1 MGIGAI
7 WLTFGQGMPGGITS
21 TVAGMKSPVFVQ
33 SAWSRSRRVPDTPIR
48 YQFVLDLIEELTL
61 CK

>member
-1 MGIGAI
+1 MR
-7 WLTFGQGMPGGITS
+7 FGKGLAGGVTA
-21 TVAGMKSPVFVQ
+21 TVTDMKSPVFVQ
-33 SAWSRSRRVPDTPIR
+33 WSWLRSRRGPDTPIR